1 MEDGDIEENTSWVE
15 FLGEFRRVE
24 EVEEEKGE
32 GDDERKTPTDGIN
45 QRYNEEVLHF
55 NLLSQMSLF
64 NNQAGLSFA

>member
-45 QRYNEEVLHF
+45 QRYKLLYRLHH
-55 NLLSQMSLF
+55 
-64 NNQAGLSFA
+64 